1 MPELPEVE
9 TIRRDL
15 EKLIV
20 GYKVLGITTN
30 SSKQVQPSLKVVEK
44 AILGSVIKKV
54 KRRAKILQIFFDN
67 GSIVI
72 IHLKLT
78 GRLLFR
84 DQKAPVDDYQH
95 VVLILNKGKE
105 LRFADAR
112 KFGWLKLVKN
122 EGELKEILKDFGPEP
137 LADLNLAIFQKILS
151 STHRPI
157 KIVLMDQQKIAG
169 VGNIYANEALFLA
182 GIDPLRPADKINK
195 EKTKKLYESLEKVL
209 KLGLRYR
216 GASDNDY
223 LDALGHKGSYQDH
236 FLVYGRQGKACFH
249 CPGLVKRI
257 KIGGRGTFYC
267 PDCQSS

>member
-30 SSKQVQPSLKVVEK
+30 SPKQLQPSLKLVKKTIVG
-44 AILGSVIKKV
+44 AIIKKV
-54 KRRAKILQIFFDN
+54 QRRAKILQIFFSN
-67 GSIVI
+67 GSIII

-84 DQKAPVDDYQH
+84 NKKEPADDYQH
-95 VVLILNKGKE
+95 IVLSLNGDKE

-112 KFGWLKLVKN
+112 KFGWVRLIKN
-122 EGELKEILKDFGPEP
+122 EKELQKILKEFGPEP
-137 LADLNLAIFQKILS
+137 LSDLNLATFQKILS
-151 STHRPI
+151 SSRRPI
-157 KIVLMDQQKIAG
+157 KIILMDQKKIAG

-182 GIDPLRPADKINK
+182 GINPQRPADKISKK
-195 EKTKKLYESLEKVL
+195 ETEKLYQSLEKVL
-209 KLGLRYR
+209 QLGLRYR

-223 LDALGHKGSYQDH
+223 LDALGHKGSYQEH
-236 FLVYGRQGKACFH
+236 FLVYGRQGKKCNR
-249 CPGLVKRI
+249 CSGLIKRI

-267 PDCQSS
+267 QNCQK